1 MQQPATWDGVA
12 PGYAEDIAEQ
22 LTAYA
27 EEAMRLAAL
36 RPQDRVID
44 IGAGP
49 GTLTIPAARRA
60 AEVTAVDFSPGMIEQ
75 TRRRAA
81 ALGNVKAE
89 VMDAGALAFP
99 DRSFDVAF
107 CVFAF
112 MFFPDR
118 ARVFAEMKRVLVPGG
133 RAVIATWAPIAR
145 RPLMQIGFEALA
157 EAVPDLP
164 PPPKGDLR
172 DPEECASEMS
182 AAGFGQVTARRFTAS
197 VIMATPEAYL
207 RMMERSSAAFDTLR
221 RKLGEEGWP
230 EARRRLLEAV
240 RRRLPEGGE
249 LSAEAILT
257 RGVNDG

>member
-36 RPQDRVID
+36 RPEDRVID

-49 GTLTIPAARRA
+49 GTLTIPAARRVA
-60 AEVTAVDFSPGMIEQ
+60 AVTAVDFSPGMIEQ

-81 ALGNVKAE
+81 GMPNVKAE
-89 VMDAGALAFP
+89 VMDAAALALP
-99 DRSFDVAF
+99 AGAFDVAF
-107 CVFAF
+107 CLFAF

-133 RAVIATWAPIAR
+133 RAVIATWAPLDR
-145 RPLMQIGFEALA
+145 RPLMQLGFQAMA
-157 EAVPDLP
+157 EAIPDLP
-164 PPPKGDLR
+164 PPAKGDLQ
-172 DPEECASEMS
+172 DPEECVTEMT
-182 AAGFGQVTARRFTAS
+182 AAGFTQVTARRFSAS
-197 VIMATPEAYL
+197 VFMASPEAYL
-207 RMMERSSAAFDTLR
+207 RMMERSSAAFDLLK
-221 RKLGEEGWP
+221 RKLGDEGWAA
-230 EARRRLLEAV
+230 ARARILASV
-240 RRRLPEGGE
+240 RKRLPEGAH

-257 RGVNDG
+257 SGVTDG